1 MHIEIALI
9 EMMNH
14 QAGGRN
20 EYRVMLLVHAAGC
33 CCLLLLQ
40 RQTEQNYNVYMPADA
55 AAGAV

>member
-1 MHIEIALI
+1 
-9 EMMNH
+9 MMNH
-14 QAGGRN
+14 QAEGCN